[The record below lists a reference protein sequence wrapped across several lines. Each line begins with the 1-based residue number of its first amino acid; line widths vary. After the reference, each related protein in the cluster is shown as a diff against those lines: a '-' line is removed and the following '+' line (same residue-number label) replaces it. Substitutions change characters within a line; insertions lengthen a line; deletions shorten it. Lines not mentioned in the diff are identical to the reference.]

1 MPNNRLSI
9 RLPPHANNFA
19 KLLVQFER
27 PALGDCYD
35 ALMIIA
41 MSMYVFIEKTFSEVL
56 SWQLASACDIG
67 CYPLQEWDT
76 VGYEDAL
83 FICNW
88 TAMNHWCVGESV
100 AILPQVGHW
109 ASVSS
114 TNTSDH
120 VTAWLVLSLLPH
132 PTPPPGCVSPRSL
145 WKSKVR
151 FYSLFPWKVSRGV
164 GQCDLCSKPVA
175 LWHVSIDWAWGRRK
189 AFFLSLNQ

>member
-76 VGYEDAL
+76 VGYEDAI

-88 TAMNHWCVGESV
+88 TAMNHWQGQDPSDLMCVGESV
-100 AILPQVGHW
+100 AILPHVGHW

-120 VTAWLVLSLLPH
+120 VTAWLVLPLLPH
-132 PTPPPGCVSPRSL
+132 PNPTPRLCISQIPLKIKSEILQPLPMKSVPWRRS
-145 WKSKVR
+145 
-151 FYSLFPWKVSRGV
+151 
-164 GQCDLCSKPVA
+164 
-175 LWHVSIDWAWGRRK
+175 AW
-189 AFFLSLNQ
+189 LVQ